1 MISIVQSGTV
11 FGIMLGFTLSTII
24 GKTHWAICFLIEAG
38 LLTILCII
46 FFLLPQIYFSNNYI
60 VIDGSDNEL
69 KQMNGG
75 HDNNNQNVFAK
86 LWINIGVIFKEYVFL
101 FTCLSNCVIF
111 FGITVITY
119 WSPNY
124 IENVLHEK
132 RDYIILGVFTAIA
145 VTAPPTGYVVGAFQG
160 TKIGGYVSKYAIII
174 CVICSG
180 ISVVFAMVV
189 VASTNL
195 AYYFVMSWMYL
206 FATGVMVPLKTGIMI
221 SSLPE
226 RIRCDGFTIT
236 NFFLNVIGN
245 LPASVVYGSI
255 YEHTKKKVPWFA
267 LFITMS
273 TNLLGFAFIIIAAVF
288 RFKKENTVHIIE
300 EKHNNDNSIKQ
311 D

>member
-11 FGIMLGFTLSTII
+11 FGIMLGFTLNTII

-38 LLTILCII
+38 LLTTLGII
-46 FFLLPQIYFSNNYI
+46 FFFLPQIYFSNNYI
-60 VIDGSDNEL
+60 VIDGNDNEL
-69 KQMNGG
+69 KQMEGNNG
-75 HDNNNQNVFAK
+75 NSNQNVFAK
-86 LWINIGVIFKEYVFL
+86 LWINIGLIFTEYVFL

-111 FGITVITY
+111 FGITVISY

-132 RDYIILGVFTAIA
+132 REYIILGVFTAIA
-145 VTAPPTGYVVGAFQG
+145 VTAPPTGYVVGAFLG

-174 CVICSG
+174 CVIFSG

-195 AYYFVMSWMYL
+195 VYYLVMTWMYL

-236 NFFLNVIGN
+236 NFF
-245 LPASVVYGSI
+245 
-255 YEHTKKKVPWFA
+255 
-267 LFITMS
+267 
-273 TNLLGFAFIIIAAVF
+273 
-288 RFKKENTVHIIE
+288 
-300 EKHNNDNSIKQ
+300 
-311 D
+311 